1 MGVCSTEEF
10 LLRTTETRP
19 YIPTYRFNTKLDAHN
34 IKPIQNLEA
43 DISDGVR
50 LIQLLVGV
58 ASLRVPMMLD
68 GREAL
73 AEIIGDT
80 TLGKYTKNPKMRIQK
95 LENVSKAL
103 DFIKHRGVPLTN
115 IGAEDIVDNNLK
127 LILGMIWTIILR
139 FTIADI
145 SQEGLTAKEGLLLWC
160 QRKTAPYPEVNVRD
174 FTYSWTDG
182 LAFCALIH
190 RHRPDLLDFDSLDKT
205 DRHGNTALA
214 FEVAERH
221 LGITKLLDVEDVCDI
236 SKPDERSVMTYVA
249 EYFHAFS
256 ALDKVE
262 TAGRR
267 VAKFAEVMNSVWEMQ
282 HDYERRVLG
291 VSDYLYF
298 YLGCGLEIMR
308 FCHGL
313 SCDCGTY
320 SLTSSLSRFHQLME
334 SVENQKSVW
343 ERSRFDGSYT
353 DAKRQ
358 ASEFF
363 SYKNTDKRAW
373 IAEKR
378 DVDTLLGNIQ
388 TKLKTYNLA
397 PYTAPLGLTLTVGFR
412 AGGAIKENL
421 RKSFAT
427 AANDFQRQL
436 NTISTELASL
446 QGDLDYQL
454 SRVNSLTSKLQPL
467 KSSLGKIEDLD
478 RQCTTA
484 HVEENDYT
492 IYTVD
497 DLSFDLKLVQQA
509 VQKKF
514 GFIENQV
521 WRVIIVSR
529 NMTNLTPGQ
538 LEEFESTFRYFD
550 KDQSNTM
557 SAPEFSAA
565 LASLGMSYD
574 DDEFKTLFRQIT
586 QNNDEATFEQVRDV
600 ALEGPLWQH
609 FITFMVSVTEDKT
622 TPDQLRQSFKTV
634 ASDKAWVTEL
644 DLKMCLV
651 PVPIISYLKQSMPKS
666 QHSPDGYNYSAY
678 VDQVFMK

>member
-1 MGVCSTEEF
+1 MSYSRAHQPSAASQAPQEEAAPMMD
-10 LLRTTETRP
+10 RTWEFVQQKTFTKW
-19 YIPTYRFNTKLDAHN
+19 FNTKLDAHN

-50 LIQLLVGV
+50 LIQLL
-58 ASLRVPMMLD
+58 
-68 GREAL
+68 
-73 AEIIGDT
+73 EIIGDT

-291 VSDYLYF
+291 
-298 YLGCGLEIMR
+298 
-308 FCHGL
+308 
-313 SCDCGTY
+313 
-320 SLTSSLSRFHQLME
+320 LME

-397 PYTAPLGLTLTVGFR
+397 PYTAPLGLTLTDLDEVWDSLLDAEATRHR
-412 AGGAIKENL
+412 AINSKIRDIKENL

-514 GFIENQV
+514 GFIENQ
-521 WRVIIVSR
+521 IVSR

-586 QNNDEATFEQVRDV
+586 QNNDEATFEQ
-600 ALEGPLWQH
+600 